1 MHLTF
6 APRGIIQIDDARIT
20 HRNFSGVGT
29 QFNREGDRNF
39 SLIIDDE
46 EIANA
51 LVEAGWNVR
60 IKPPR
65 EEGDSPFMYL
75 PIKIKVNERGP
86 NFYLSSGR
94 AMVKLDIDGIG
105 CLDNVDIAS
114 VSLDVRPYDWEL
126 PSGKTGRS
134 AYLQSIRVT
143 QRINDRFADEYAQ
156 YNDEM

>member
-6 APRGIIQIDDARIT
+6 APNGIIQIDDARIT
-20 HRNFSGVGT
+20 HRNFSGAAT

-39 SLIIDDE
+39 SVIIDDE

-51 LVEAGWNVR
+51 LSEAGWNVR

-65 EEGDSPFMYL
+65 EEGDAPFMYL
-75 PIKIKVNERGP
+75 PVKIKINERGP
-86 NFYLSSGR
+86 NFYLNSGR
-94 AMVKLDIDGIG
+94 AMVKLEGAGIN

-114 VSLDVRPYDWEL
+114 VSLDVRPYDWEV
-126 PSGKTGRS
+126 SGKTGRS

-143 QRINDRFADEYAQ
+143 QRIHDRFADEYAQ
-156 YNDEM
+156 YND